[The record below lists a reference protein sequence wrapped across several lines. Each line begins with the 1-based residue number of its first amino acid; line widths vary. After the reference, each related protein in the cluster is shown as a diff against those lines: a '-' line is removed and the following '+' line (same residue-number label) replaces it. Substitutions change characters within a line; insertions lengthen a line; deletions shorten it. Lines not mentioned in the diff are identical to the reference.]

1 MICLHFL
8 PVVLILY
15 LVIKLD
21 HIERSNT
28 TMARG
33 KRTPISEQIA
43 KLDEQIADLE
53 GKLKSL
59 KEQKK
64 TLTQKLKA
72 EQLSELA
79 DIVETSG
86 MSFEEVKKALSK

>member
-1 MICLHFL
+1 
-8 PVVLILY
+8 
-15 LVIKLD
+15 
-21 HIERSNT
+21 
-28 TMARG
+28 MARG
-33 KRTPISEQIA
+33 KRTPISDQIA